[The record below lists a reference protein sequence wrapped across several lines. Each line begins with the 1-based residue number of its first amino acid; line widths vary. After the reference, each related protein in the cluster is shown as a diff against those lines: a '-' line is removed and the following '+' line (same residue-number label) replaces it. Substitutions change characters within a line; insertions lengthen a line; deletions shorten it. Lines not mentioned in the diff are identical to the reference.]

1 MWEVWGVW
9 EVWEMWEVWQY
20 GSVSAKSLILP
31 SPPTPLSCRFF
42 IRGFPP
48 NKKTTRQRG
57 AGARGDGGVR
67 AALTEPYWEVWE
79 NIDN

>member
-1 MWEVWGVW
+1 MVIVISLP
-9 EVWEMWEVWQY
+9 VAQSPQY

-48 NKKTTRQRG
+48 NKNAAPKLGRG
-57 AGARGDGGVR
+57 EPEPEATAG
-67 AALTEPYWEVWE
+67 
-79 NIDN
+79 